1 MKNQPDAN
9 SNPSKELL
17 IVISWISILFVSDVP
32 DIICQSIL
40 GSVPEHFVLYK
51 TGFLVFF
58 LGLCLLWKKLRPLLP
73 YAVIMLVLF
82 AALSLSDF
90 VRTSSW
96 WAGLVSAD
104 ETSFFL
110 GNIRPYLRKA
120 AVGVVVIL
128 ALWLIFRNRRAFFL
142 AIGQLNAPIEPIR
155 WLGIKTGSWSFFGW
169 FFAVCAAVA
178 VAIPTFLSMKLPAG
192 ALAGAVKALPAVLF
206 LAALN
211 AFAEE
216 AIFRLPLLSTLPKVI
231 GKNQALLIN
240 AALFGLAHYLYG
252 SPSGIIGFLMTGF
265 LAWIMGKS
273 LLETKGFFWPW
284 FIHFLPDCVIFFSY
298 ALLWNAG

>member
-1 MKNQPDAN
+1 
-9 SNPSKELL
+9 
-17 IVISWISILFVSDVP
+17 
-32 DIICQSIL
+32 
-40 GSVPEHFVLYK
+40 
-51 TGFLVFF
+51 
-58 LGLCLLWKKLRPLLP
+58 
-73 YAVIMLVLF
+73 MLVLF
-82 AALSLSDF
+82 VALSLSDF

-96 WAGLVSAD
+96 WIGLVREN

-110 GNIRPYLRKA
+110 GNIRPYLRDA
-120 AVGVVVIL
+120 AVAVVVIL
-128 ALWLIFRNRRAFFL
+128 ALWLIFRNRRDFFL
-142 AIGQLNAPIEPIR
+142 DLGQLNAPIDPVR
-155 WLGIKTGSWSFFGW
+155 WLGIKNGSWSFFGW

-192 ALAGAVKALPAVLF
+192 AFAGAVKVLPAVLF

-216 AIFRLPLLSTLPKVI
+216 TIFRLPMLSTLPKVI

-252 SPSGIIGFLMTGF
+252 SPPGIIGFLMTAF

-273 LLETKGFFWPW
+273 LLETKGLFWAW
-284 FIHFLPDCVIFFSY
+284 FIHFLPDFVVFFSY
-298 ALLWNAG
+298 ALLWTTG